1 MTDIFLKI
9 AGMSAT
15 ACLVAAIVLVIRL
28 LLKPAPKV
36 YSYLLWAAVFVRL
49 LIPFSLPL
57 PASEI
62 SPITPVNIR
71 TEPYADD
78 KNLNSAAPLSA
89 EIGRNMEISIFTSEN
104 IPEYKASKTA
114 LDILSLIWL
123 AGVLIMTVRFVFSYI
138 MLKKMLKNAAH
149 SEDNIFISENIRTP
163 FIFGIFRPKI
173 YLPSDLPES
182 RRQPIILHEKYHIK
196 RLDHI
201 AKLAM
206 YAALCIHWFNPIAW
220 LCFSLCERDME
231 MSCDEAVTGKMSH
244 SETAD
249 YSEALLA
256 AAPKNSARFTAGFSE
271 NPTGKRIKN
280 ILNFKKPALWITVIC
295 AVIAAATVIILCSD
309 NSPKAENAEAELDF
323 PKCIPVVP
331 ASPEFLESVYFGS
344 EFPYLL
350 YATPFEYVF
359 TDGMNGLYLC
369 NDDAV
374 LWAADIGASFD
385 AVREQIPF
393 EIGGPSWNGLS
404 MGAFY
409 EDTGDGA
416 QLRLWCSVSGYE
428 ADRTLFYI
436 IDPPSFTMN
445 YIEKL
450 PEDRQ
455 TVKIENL
462 QNIPENAPRPADGYA
477 VFYGNSPDEYA
488 YLSLDNTVSE
498 PFHLSMIK
506 LVRHTSEGLTEFVP
520 FPENGV
526 AVNEKAR
533 KNLKFGTYKLNS
545 EEAYADLCGITINP
559 WGNVTLTFT
568 PLSSFWGT
576 GTAVLSGDNSRLMI
590 NCSDGGLY
598 VFEISG
604 DRLIYRQSESRESI
618 LASPKEMCGAYEGA
632 EFVPIN

>member
-71 TEPYADD
+71 TEPYTYVN
-78 KNLNSAAPLSA
+78 NLNSAAPLSA
-89 EIGRNMEISIFTSEN
+89 EVGQNMEISIFTSEN

-114 LDILSLIWL
+114 VDILSLIWL
-123 AGVLIMTVRFVFSYI
+123 AGVLIMAVRFVFSYI
-138 MLKKMLKNAAH
+138 KLKKVLKNSAH

-163 FIFGIFRPKI
+163 FIFGIFKPKI
-173 YLPSDLPES
+173 YLPSDLPEG

-206 YAALCIHWFNPIAW
+206 YTALCIHWFNPAVW

-231 MSCDEAVTGKMSH
+231 MSCDEAVTGKMSR

-256 AAPKNSARFTAGFSE
+256 AAPKNTARFTAGFSE
-271 NPTGKRIKN
+271 SPTRKRIKN
-280 ILNFKKPALWITVIC
+280 ILNFKKPALWVTVIC
-295 AVIAAATVIILCSD
+295 TLAAVVSVIILCSD
-309 NSPKAENAEAELDF
+309 NSTKAENTEAKPDI
-323 PKCIPVVP
+323 PMSIPVVP

-344 EFPYLL
+344 EFPYLV

-374 LWAADIGASFD
+374 LWAANIGASFD
-385 AVREQIPF
+385 AVKEQIPF

-409 EDTGDGA
+409 EDTGDGT

-436 IDPPSFTMN
+436 IDPETYIMN
-445 YIEKL
+445 YTEKL
-450 PEDRQ
+450 PEDSQ
-455 TVKIENL
+455 NVKIEYFTDF
-462 QNIPENAPRPADGYA
+462 PENAPRPADGYA
-477 VFYGNSPDEYA
+477 VFYGNSPEEYA
-488 YLSLDNTVSE
+488 YLSLDNTVAE

-520 FPENGV
+520 FPENGI
-526 AVNEKAR
+526 AVNRTK
-533 KNLKFGTYKLNS
+533 LKFGTYHLKS
-545 EEAYADLCGITINP
+545 EEEFASLCQITVNP
-559 WGNVTLTFT
+559 WGNATLLFT
-568 PLSSFWGT
+568 PLSSFLGT
-576 GTAVLSGDNSRLMI
+576 GTAVLSGNNSRLI
-590 NCSDGGLY
+590 IDYSDGGQY
-598 VFEISG
+598 VFEIDG
-604 DRLIYRQSESRESI
+604 DRLIYRQSESREST

-632 EFVPIN
+632 EYILTN